1 MDEGEKERSSL
12 PHEKGEVFMDWRLTA
27 TTLFCETV
35 KRWVPIMVYKDG
47 KTNCGYYYRHQ
58 VVTKD
63 SSGLYKCHG
72 PQGCSLCEAYKED
85 VFRRGGQTAQEV

>member
-1 MDEGEKERSSL
+1 
-12 PHEKGEVFMDWRLTA
+12 MDWRLTA

-35 KRWVPIMVYKDG
+35 KKWVPIIVYKDG
-47 KTNCGYYYRHQ
+47 RANCGYYYRHQ

-63 SSGLYKCHG
+63 SSGPYKCHG

-85 VFRRGGQTAQEV
+85 VFRRGGQTAQDR

>member
-1 MDEGEKERSSL
+1 MDEGKKERSSL

>member
-1 MDEGEKERSSL
+1 MDEGKKERSSL

-27 TTLFCETV
+27 TTLFCETL

-58 VVTKD
+58 VVTKG

>member
-1 MDEGEKERSSL
+1 
-12 PHEKGEVFMDWRLTA
+12 MDWRLTA
-27 TTLFCETV
+27 ITLFCETV

-72 PQGCSLCEAYKED
+72 PQGCSLCEVYKED